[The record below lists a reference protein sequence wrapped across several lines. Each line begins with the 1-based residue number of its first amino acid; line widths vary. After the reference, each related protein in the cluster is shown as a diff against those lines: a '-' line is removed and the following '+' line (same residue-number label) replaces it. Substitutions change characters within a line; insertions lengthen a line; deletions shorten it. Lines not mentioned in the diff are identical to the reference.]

1 MNSVKEKMERL
12 CLFTL
17 THCLKAACH
26 FVFVVMFFQYFSFDG
41 WSNGDIYKFLAQQ
54 MTFLKDRH

>member
-1 MNSVKEKMERL
+1 MERL